1 MKESGAGM
9 HGPTTKQA
17 LRREGQM
24 GLCRFAVVLGISLC
38 CAVPALAMHPLATDD
53 TGTQGPGG
61 VLIES
66 SFNYLKDNEYRSTV
80 VPLAL
85 TAGIGKAMDAAV
97 ELPYLWLR
105 PSAVTGQ
112 PQSGPSDV
120 LFRFKHR
127 FYEQGED
134 KGGPEEAERSLA
146 YVIGFS
152 QPTGNE
158 EEGLG
163 AGRTRW
169 SARLIGS
176 TALDPVEIIAN
187 LGYDTEGKALRRG
200 NLVFDYAVSLSVA
213 VEYEKAEPWEP
224 VLELAVIR
232 IKTGDGYERLATALA
247 GIIYEP
253 SERYYLDAG
262 VRVGLNERSGDDALL
277 AGFGYTF

>member
-1 MKESGAGM
+1 MAF
-9 HGPTTKQA
+9 
-17 LRREGQM
+17 L
-24 GLCRFAVVLGISLC
+24 VVLAMPG
-38 CAVPALAMHPLATDD
+38 AAPATHPLVTDD

-66 SFNYLKDNEYRSTV
+66 SVNYLKDNEYRSTV

-85 TAGIGKAMDAAV
+85 TAGIGKAMDVAI

-112 PQSGPSDV
+112 PESGLSDV
-120 LFRFKHR
+120 LFKFKHR

-146 YVIGFS
+146 YVLGFS

-163 AGRTRW
+163 AGRPRW

-200 NLVFDYAVSLSVA
+200 NIVFDYAVSLSVA
-213 VEYEKAEPWEP
+213 VEYEKTEPWEP
-224 VLELAVIR
+224 VVELAVVR
-232 IKTGDGYERLATALA
+232 VKAEDGYERFASALA

-253 SERYYLDAG
+253 SEQFYVDAG
-262 VRVGLNERSGDDALL
+262 VRVGLNERSEDYALL
-277 AGFGYTF
+277 AGFGYKF